1 MKTRKRSSMS
11 KPTDQQAQQLCD
23 AIHSLGDYE
32 HVSVRAE
39 RGPSEHLHR
48 RIRARRPFF
57 LRSVAAST
65 ASVSAS
71 TPDAGN
77 LCPSLETYTPSPTI
91 SSLHS
96 PHISKNGILPTGKAG
111 PGTSLPERQLL
122 NFTFIRIHHPDV
134 EIILGLSSGPI
145 GCEEDFLNSPTLV
158 RRDTHSNET
167 GKND

>member
-39 RGPSEHLHR
+39 RGHLN
-48 RIRARRPFF
+48 IYTDEYGPVARF

-111 PGTSLPERQLL
+111 PGTSAKSDL
-122 NFTFIRIHHPDV
+122 HD
-134 EIILGLSSGPI
+134 
-145 GCEEDFLNSPTLV
+145 
-158 RRDTHSNET
+158 
-167 GKND
+167 K